1 MKRLR
6 EAWFEFKGQRSDE
19 MGIMLKQMPVRSA
32 AGRRIERKN
41 ISGRDGTLAYGGG
54 EYKDAKVRLE
64 FDMRDE
70 TRIAEVMGW
79 LSGSGRL
86 RFSDETEY
94 EYQASV
100 ESEFSRSSIQPR
112 LSGQRFSV
120 TWTCQPFRYRHLD
133 DEDEDNFVI
142 TKSGEMF
149 YNPGTAPSLPRVEVR
164 GSGDFS
170 LSIGGQTTW
179 FTDVESSG
187 AAGSG
192 IIIDSELG
200 DALTLDGAQLANHKM
215 DGELFKLQPGPNA
228 VSWATGGEDDEG
240 NPTQGRVESV
250 IITPRWRYL

>member
-1 MKRLR
+1 MKRLT
-6 EAWFEFKGQRSDE
+6 EAWFEFRGRRSDE
-19 MGIMLKQMPVRSA
+19 MGVMIKQMPVRSVGA
-32 AGRRIERKN
+32 RRTERKN
-41 ISGRDGTLAYGGG
+41 VSGRDGTLAYGGG

-64 FDMRDE
+64 FDLRDE
-70 TRIAEVMGW
+70 TRLAEVMGW
-79 LSGSGRL
+79 LNGSGRL
-86 RFSDETEY
+86 RFSDEAEY
-94 EYQASV
+94 EYQASI

-120 TWTCQPFRYRHLD
+120 TWTCAPFRYHHLD
-133 DEDEDNFVI
+133 DEDGDNFAI
-142 TKSGEMF
+142 AESGEMF
-149 YNPGTAPSLPRVEVR
+149 YNPGTAPSLPRVEIR

-170 LSIGGQTTW
+170 LNIGGQTAR
-179 FTDVESSG
+179 FSG
-187 AAGSG
+187 VDGNGPAGSG

-215 DGELFKLQPGPNA
+215 DGELFKIQPGLNA